1 MQDHEAQFYVL
12 EKNLM
17 DKLVNKYLLIFFLSI
32 SVSLLSILKINNVHE
47 LRILNSNLDF
57 EKSRELLLESRFIE
71 LNNKLLYK
79 KSFIEANKKSQINLA
94 MIKPSE
100 IKILKLRV
108 ENEN

>member
-1 MQDHEAQFYVL
+1 MQDPEAQFYVL

-17 DKLVNKYLLIFFLSI
+17 DNLVNKYLLIFFLSI

-47 LRILNSNLDF
+47 LRILNSNLDH

>member
-1 MQDHEAQFYVL
+1 MQDPEAQFYVL

-17 DKLVNKYLLIFFLSI
+17 DNLVNKYLLIFFLSI

-47 LRILNSNLDF
+47 LRILNSNLDY
-57 EKSRELLLESRFIE
+57 EKSRELFLESRFIE

-79 KSFIEANKKSQINLA
+79 KSFIEANKKSQINLS
-94 MIKPSE
+94 MIKPNE

>member
-1 MQDHEAQFYVL
+1 MQDPAAQFYVL

-47 LRILNSNLDF
+47 LRILNSNLDY
-57 EKSRELLLESRFIE
+57 EKSRELFLESRFIE

>member
-1 MQDHEAQFYVL
+1 MQDPEAQFYVL

-47 LRILNSNLDF
+47 LRILNSNLDY
-57 EKSRELLLESRFIE
+57 EKSRELFLESRFIE

-94 MIKPSE
+94 MIKPNE
-100 IKILKLRV
+100 TKILKLRV